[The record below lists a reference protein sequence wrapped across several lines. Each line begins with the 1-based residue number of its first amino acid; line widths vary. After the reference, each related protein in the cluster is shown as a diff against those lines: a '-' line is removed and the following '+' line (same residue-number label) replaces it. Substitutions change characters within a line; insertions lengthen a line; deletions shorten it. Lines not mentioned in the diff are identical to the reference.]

1 MKRSFTV
8 MVAAAITAA
17 FSASLSAQWDLRPLP
32 GVPKGPD
39 GKVITLFHE
48 DPTNPLN
55 N

>member
-1 MKRSFTV
+1 MTFAPAKNGAKVGRVRT
-8 MVAAAITAA
+8 M
-17 FSASLSAQWDLRPLP
+17 
-32 GVPKGPD
+32 KGPD